1 MGSTDAYATVQPI
14 RLLELKWCA
23 GPVPEDVL
31 SEMLEVRLSLPRWLE
46 EALPVSLVEDGD
58 DTAPAT
64 YRPVAGDFL
73 DI

>member
-1 MGSTDAYATVQPI
+1 MGGTDAHATVQPI
-14 RLLELKWCA
+14 CLLELKWYA
-23 GPVPEDVL
+23 APVLEDML
-31 SEMLEVRLSLPRWLE
+31 SEVLEVHLSLPRWLE
-46 EALPVSLVEDGD
+46 KTLLVGRVADGD